1 MGGVMGR
8 RETPAQ
14 ESQTPG
20 TGTREAKAPGTVVN
34 WRPPVPCGEVAPG
47 VSGSPITLDS

>member
-20 TGTREAKAPGTVVN
+20 TGTREAKAP
-34 WRPPVPCGEVAPG
+34 WDCGELRTTSALWGSGPRG
-47 VSGSPITLDS
+47 VRQSNYP